1 MRRPSVLRCSLAFCG
16 SLLLWMAGVSVADAA
31 PVHRLPARG
40 AEASDAQITVRRPHP
55 KPVVKSARRPI
66 SQVIPIRMLVRRH
79 VTGWLQPSG
88 ARPMRDIDAA
98 AIQNG
103 AAVGPQDDHWLRA
116 SLEPLGLLAA
126 PQREIV
132 VSETVARR
140 APRGPPVVTLS

>member
-31 PVHRLPARG
+31 P
-40 AEASDAQITVRRPHP
+40 AQRPHS
-55 KPVVKSARRPI
+55 KRVVRTARRPI
-66 SQVIPIRMLVRRH
+66 SQLIPIRVVVRH
-79 VTGWLQPSG
+79 HATGWLQRSG
-88 ARPMRDIDAA
+88 GRPLRDGDTA